1 MEGCQ
6 WRGGRGRI
14 GEKVQGIRSMV
25 GGYRIDRGV
34 LGIVWEVEKPKN
46 SYV

>member
-6 WRGGRGRI
+6 CEGIGGRI
-14 GEKVQGIRSMV
+14 GGNVQGLRNTV
-25 GGYRIDRGV
+25 GRYRIDRGV

-46 SYV
+46 A